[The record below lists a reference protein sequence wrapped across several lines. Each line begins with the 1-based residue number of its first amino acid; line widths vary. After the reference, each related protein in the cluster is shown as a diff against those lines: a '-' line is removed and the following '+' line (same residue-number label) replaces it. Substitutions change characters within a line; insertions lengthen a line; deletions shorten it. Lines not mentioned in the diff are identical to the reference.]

1 MLAQPRR
8 GDQDEK
14 PPRHILLAIALPR
27 LCSLVPGLMN
37 SVDGIG
43 VPRNSHLHCT
53 FFDCRDRSVLFLN
66 HFSQLC

>member
-27 LCSLVPGLMN
+27 LCSLVPDLVN
-37 SVDGIG
+37 SVDP
-43 VPRNSHLHCT
+43 V
-53 FFDCRDRSVLFLN
+53 
-66 HFSQLC
+66 